1 MLPEMSTSPP
11 SVSRIS
17 WRGRAAL
24 AIFSLHVVLLFFPP
38 IPPIVSGSLV
48 SYVLSGLAVLL
59 AGLEARR
66 LALLIAEAW
75 NRILPTARWVTG
87 AASVAGTLTLALSI
101 RAWNPALFARFSG
114 EDGVWEPLTLATYFC
129 SFFLIWWTADLFQGS
144 TRLHLRL
151 IAVCYG
157 ILTLEEM
164 DYASVFGGIIGR
176 VDGVYVG
183 ALHDLINLTADG
195 HMSRV
200 DMLVL
205 AAVAVTVLIVL
216 QRFDQLSRSLRTL
229 WSLDSLWLVLGFALL
244 FAAAFEDT
252 LRAASFFGT
261 HLPEEAMEMAGGMCI
276 GVFALQI
283 AARYVGSLTARK

>member
-11 SVSRIS
+11 PVSRVS

-48 SYVLSGLAVLL
+48 SYVLSGLAVVL
-59 AGLEARR
+59 AGLEMRR
-66 LALLIAEAW
+66 MALSIAGAW
-75 NRILPTARWVTG
+75 GRISLTARWILG
-87 AASVAGTLTLALSI
+87 AASVSGMLTLALLI

-114 EDGVWEPLTLATYFC
+114 EDGVWEPLTLSAYFC
-129 SFFLIWWTADLFQGS
+129 SFFLIWRTANLFQGG

-151 IAVCYG
+151 IAGCYG

-195 HMSRV
+195 HMSRL

-205 AAVAVTVLIVL
+205 AAVAVTVLLVL
-216 QRFDQLSRSLRTL
+216 HRFGQVSRSLKTL
-229 WSLDSLWLVLGFALL
+229 WSLDSLWLVLGFGLL

-252 LRAASFFGT
+252 LRATSFFGT
-261 HLPEEAMEMAGGMCI
+261 HLPEEAMEMAGGMCL
-276 GVFALQI
+276 GVFALQV
-283 AARYVGSLTARK
+283 AAQHVSRK

>member
-1 MLPEMSTSPP
+1 MLLEMSTSPP

-48 SYVLSGLAVLL
+48 SYVLSGLAVVL

-66 LALLIAEAW
+66 MAVSVAGTWGQIST
-75 NRILPTARWVTG
+75 TARWVVG
-87 AASVAGTLTLALSI
+87 AASVAGTLTLALFI
-101 RAWNPALFARFSG
+101 RAWNPDLFARFSG
-114 EDGVWEPLTLATYFC
+114 EDGVWEPLTLAFYFC
-129 SFFLIWWTADLFQGS
+129 SFFLIWRIARLFQGS

-183 ALHDLINLTADG
+183 ALHDLINLAADG
-195 HMSRV
+195 HVSRV
-200 DMLVL
+200 GMLIL
-205 AAVAVTVLIVL
+205 AAVGVTVLLVL
-216 QRFDQLSRSLRTL
+216 HRFGQVRMSLRTL
-229 WSLDSLWLVLGFALL
+229 WSLDSLWLVLGFGLL
-244 FAAAFEDT
+244 VAAAFEDT
-252 LRAASFFGT
+252 LRATSVFGR
-261 HLPEEAMEMAGGMCI
+261 HLPEEAMEMVGGLCI
-276 GVFALQI
+276 GLFALQI
-283 AARYVGSLTARK
+283 AARHVKSLTA